1 MVKIELLTPGT
12 QSIISPANNRY
23 LQGVS
28 MKDSTFSLHLS
39 S

>member
-12 QSIISPANNRY
+12 QNIISPANNRY